1 MAVVLVVEDDKALSM
16 GIEYALRE
24 EGYDVRLAGD
34 CQSARRNAE
43 LMFDIALLDVMLPD
57 GNGYDLLEEFR
68 QKGMY
73 CPVIFLT
80 AISDEGNIVR
90 GLDLGA
96 DDYITKP
103 FRVKELMSRIRA
115 VLRRSAFD
123 SSAAESEESQNERD
137 DYQEVTNVGGVRD
150 SRSHLYEEE
159 NVGRVLRCG
168 DLILD
173 PERTEAWICE
183 GDGNKTLFLTKSEYR
198 LLYFLMRNKGRTLE
212 RSMILGRLFDD
223 ESSFVDDNTLS
234 VYINRLREK
243 IGDTKREKPY
253 IQTVR
258 GVGYRFIDG

>member
-68 QKGMY
+68 QKGMN

-80 AISDEGNIVR
+80 AVSDEGNIVR

-123 SSAAESEESQNERD
+123 SSAAESEESQNAGD
-137 DYQEVTNVGGVRD
+137 NHQEATKD
-150 SRSHLYEEE
+150 AISYLYEEA
-159 NVGRVLRCG
+159 NAGQVLRWG

-183 GDGNKTLFLTKSEYR
+183 DDGKKSLYRTKSEYR
-198 LLYFLMRNKGRTLE
+198 LLFFLMRNRGITLE
-212 RSMILGRLFDD
+212 RSMILERLFDD
-223 ESSFVDDNTLS
+223 GSSFVDDNTLS
-234 VYINRLREK
+234 VYINRIREK

>member
-68 QKGMY
+68 QKGMN

-80 AISDEGNIVR
+80 AVSDEGNIVR

-123 SSAAESEESQNERD
+123 SSPAESEESQNESD
-137 DYQEVTNVGGVRD
+137 DHQEVTNVGGVRD

-159 NVGRVLRCG
+159 NVGRVQ
-168 DLILD
+168 I
-173 PERTEAWICE
+173 
-183 GDGNKTLFLTKSEYR
+183 
-198 LLYFLMRNKGRTLE
+198 GRAH
-212 RSMILGRLFDD
+212 
-223 ESSFVDDNTLS
+223 V
-234 VYINRLREK
+234 
-243 IGDTKREKPY
+243 
-253 IQTVR
+253 
-258 GVGYRFIDG
+258 